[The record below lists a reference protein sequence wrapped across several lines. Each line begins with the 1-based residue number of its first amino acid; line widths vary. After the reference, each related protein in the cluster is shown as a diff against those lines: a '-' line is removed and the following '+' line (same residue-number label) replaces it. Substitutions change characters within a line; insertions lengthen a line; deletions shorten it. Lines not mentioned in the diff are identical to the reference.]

1 MRFSG
6 HKPQGRYNDAMPVTT
21 PNYLALASYQNCMQR
36 LQGAWKAF
44 ATIRQD
50 RLRHGEVAEKVAEG
64 IVEDLLTGVLDWT
77 KGDITYQIDY
87 ADIVLSRNLQK
98 YLVIEVKKPGTL
110 RLGRQ
115 SLAVALAQALRYA
128 HAQHIGQV
136 AVSDGYVFYAADVLP
151 GGLQHRVVVN
161 LADPQ
166 PPAALWWVSVHGVY
180 RPMEDSRPA
189 ESLFAEEP
197 YPATIQ
203 NQPDQGPSVLLH
215 RTYRLPACCF
225 AWVGD
230 ANKPS
235 TWKLPYLKENG
246 TIDDKRL
253 PKAIQS
259 LLTNY
264 RGAKVRIP
272 ESGVGEVLLRLAQA
286 AKRANL
292 LPPESVHPAP
302 VYQQLILWLEQN
314 GRSSEI

>member
-1 MRFSG
+1 MT
-6 HKPQGRYNDAMPVTT
+6 ATT
-21 PNYLALASYQNCMQR
+21 PNYITLTSYQTCIQK
-36 LQGAWKAF
+36 LQGAWKIF
-44 ATIRQD
+44 AATRLD
-50 RLRHGEVAEKVAEG
+50 RLRHGGEAEKVAEG

-77 KGDITYQIDY
+77 KGDMTYQIDF

-115 SLAVALAQALRYA
+115 SLALALEQAVRYA
-128 HAQHIGQV
+128 HAQHIEQV
-136 AVSDGYVFYAADVLP
+136 AVSDGCVFYAADIMP
-151 GGLQHRVVVN
+151 GGLRHRVVVN
-161 LADPQ
+161 LADAQ
-166 PPAALWWVSVHGVY
+166 PPVALWWVSVHGVY
-180 RPMEDSRPA
+180 RPRDEPRPA
-189 ESLFAEEP
+189 ESLFADES
-197 YPATIQ
+197 YPITVQ
-203 NQPDQGPSVLLH
+203 NQLDQGLGILLH
-215 RTYRLPACCF
+215 RTYRLPAWCF

-235 TWKLPYLKENG
+235 TWKLPYLKGNG
-246 TIDDKRL
+246 DIDEKRL

-264 RGAKVRIP
+264 RGAKVIIP
-272 ESGVGEVLLRLAQA
+272 ESGVGDVMLRLAQA

-302 VYQQLILWLEQN
+302 VYQQLMLWLEQN